1 MPSPTKRKLIV
12 IGDRVLIEP
21 EDKEQRT
28 QVGLYL
34 PQTVVEKEQVQGG
47 WVVSVGPGIPL
58 PDPGSSEDEPWQRSQ
73 NIPKF
78 LPMQV
83 EEGDYA
89 LFLKKSSV
97 EIKWEEKKYLILP
110 QSAIL
115 VILRD
120 SMNIS
125 EDDEEDLD
133 IY

>member
-97 EIKWEEKKYLILP
+97 EIKWEEKNTLFYHNLP
-110 QSAIL
+110 FSSSCAIP
-115 VILRD
+115 
-120 SMNIS
+120 
-125 EDDEEDLD
+125 
-133 IY
+133 

>member
-1 MPSPTKRKLIV
+1 MPPPKRQNLMV

-34 PQTVVEKEQVQGG
+34 PQSVTEKEQVQGG
-47 WVVSVGPGIPL
+47 WVVGVGPGTPL

-73 NIPKF
+73 SNPKY

-83 EEGDYA
+83 EKGDYA

-97 EIKWEEKKYLILP
+97 EIKWDEKKYLILP

-115 VILRD
+115 VILRE
-120 SMNIS
+120 SLNS
-125 EDDEEDLD
+125 DDEEESGLD
-133 IY
+133 FL

>member
-1 MPSPTKRKLIV
+1 MHSLNKKKLIV

-21 EDKEQRT
+21 DDKEQRT

-34 PQTVVEKEQVQGG
+34 PQSVTEKEQVHGG
-47 WVVSVGPGIPL
+47 WIVSVGPGIPL
-58 PDPGSSEDEPWQRSQ
+58 ADPGSSGEEPWQSSQ
-73 NIPKF
+73 NDPKF

-115 VILRD
+115 VIMRD
-120 SMNIS
+120 SFSVSN
-125 EDDEEDLD
+125 DDLD
-133 IY
+133 IL

>member
-1 MPSPTKRKLIV
+1 MLSRGNKELIV
-12 IGDRVLIEP
+12 IGDRVLIEL

-34 PQTVVEKEQVQGG
+34 PQSVIEKEQVQGG
-47 WVVSVGPGIPL
+47 WVVGVGVGIPL
-58 PDPGSSEDEPWQRSQ
+58 ADPGASDDEPWQNSQ
-73 NIPKF
+73 SGPKY

-97 EIKWEEKKYLILP
+97 EIKWDDKKYLILP

-115 VILRD
+115 VVLREPFD
-120 SMNIS
+120 EI
-125 EDDEEDLD
+125 EDEDLD
-133 IY
+133 LL